1 MKPAS
6 LAPEMKL
13 FELID
18 IEPSLLSIFVRLGI
32 RLPFG
37 DVAIDEVCR
46 REGYSVA
53 LLMEL
58 CRMHLD
64 SDYRPS
70 PDMMTEEMLPQVITY
85 LRASHRYY
93 THEILPHAAAHLDEI
108 LATCDRLVASTLRRF
123 YDDYVHCIEEH
134 LEDEEQHL
142 FAAIDS
148 STQTSLAQ
156 FDNIVVPHADIDDR
170 TNDIASLL
178 VKCLPEATPTALR
191 YSMLRDIYALRD
203 DLRRHS
209 DVELYMLRPMILKF
223 ITRK

>member
-70 PDMMTEEMLPQVITY
+70 ADKMTEEMLPQVITY

-123 YDDYVHCIEEH
+123 YDDYVRCIEEH

-156 FDNIVVPHADIDDR
+156 FDDIVVPHAVIDDR

-191 YSMLRDIYALRD
+191 YAMLRDIYALRD

>member
-70 PDMMTEEMLPQVITY
+70 TDKMTEEMLPQVITY

-123 YDDYVHCIEEH
+123 YDDYVRCIEEH

-191 YSMLRDIYALRD
+191 YAMLRDIYALRD

>member
-6 LAPEMKL
+6 IAPEMKL

-70 PDMMTEEMLPQVITY
+70 ADKMTEEMLPQVITY
-85 LRASHRYY
+85 LRA
-93 THEILPHAAAHLDEI
+93 
-108 LATCDRLVASTLRRF
+108 
-123 YDDYVHCIEEH
+123 
-134 LEDEEQHL
+134 
-142 FAAIDS
+142 
-148 STQTSLAQ
+148 
-156 FDNIVVPHADIDDR
+156 
-170 TNDIASLL
+170 
-178 VKCLPEATPTALR
+178 
-191 YSMLRDIYALRD
+191 
-203 DLRRHS
+203 
-209 DVELYMLRPMILKF
+209 
-223 ITRK
+223 